1 MRHAPRLGRSAVRE
15 TLALAALAAALLAAP
30 SSASALTLLD
40 AELTL
45 APAVARPS
53 LALVVADE
61 PKEGEKGAAKEES
74 KEEPSLDFDLLGPA
88 PEAPKVD
95 DSRMHRRR
103 TMLKAHQA
111 IGLGLFA
118 LQLATTVAGQLNYSD
133 KYANGPVTGK
143 YELTHSVL
151 AYSNLGVFAL
161 NGTLA
166 FLAPSPPKKVS
177 RGFDRVTLHK
187 IGMLTATAGM
197 LAQAGLGIYTDRRE
211 GYLNQDQYA
220 KAHLAIGYA
229 TLAAVMVGV
238 GALVF

>member
-1 MRHAPRLGRSAVRE
+1 MTCATRRSSAVRE
-15 TLALAALAAALLAAP
+15 SVALAALAAALLTAP
-30 SSASALTLLD
+30 SSARALSLLD
-40 AELTL
+40 GELTL
-45 APAVARPS
+45 TPAPRPS

-61 PKEGEKGAAKEES
+61 PAAGEKKEEA

-88 PEAPKVD
+88 PEVPKVD

-103 TMLKAHQA
+103 TLLKAHQA
-111 IGLGLFA
+111 VGLGLFA

-133 KYANGPVTGK
+133 KYANGPVTGR

-151 AYSNLGVFAL
+151 AYTNLGVHAL

-166 FLAPSPPKKVS
+166 FLAPKPKAQAS

-187 IGMLTATAGM
+187 IGMFTATAGM

-211 GYLNQDQYA
+211 GYLNQDKYA

-229 TLAAVMVGV
+229 TLAAVSVAV
-238 GALVF
+238 GALVL